1 MVESPLNQ
9 IGQVLR
15 VEGGDV
21 LMVESAEVSR
31 VESGDVPMV
40 EGVEVL
46 MVEGGEMQ
54 VVEGAPQEEAQKCA
68 PELAALGSWSSRL
81 STYILKARVLE
92 VRTPQ
97 II

>member
-1 MVESPLNQ
+1 MVETPLNQ
-9 IGQVLR
+9 IGEVL
-15 VEGGDV
+15 
-21 LMVESAEVSR
+21 R

-40 EGVEVL
+40 EDGLVL
-46 MVEGGEMQ
+46 MVEGAEVPM
-54 VVEGAPQEEAQKCA
+54 VDFAPQEEPQKCA
-68 PELAALGSWSSRL
+68 PEAAALGSWSSRL